1 MCVVGS
7 GRINEKRIACGKIRG
22 LGPVGN
28 GNYGEAVREIIANK
42 VVLSMETRWW
52 ILYVTRTFVIVMIPT
67 D

>member
-1 MCVVGS
+1 M
-7 GRINEKRIACGKIRG
+7 
-22 LGPVGN
+22 GN